1 MQKLAP
7 LMVGIMA
14 TWLCVAHAAGPDYI
28 IQTDA
33 APFNPIGVMPVP
45 LPATLVVASPTSTPP
60 ASASAPAVTGSAAS
74 APAAVNDGKIRIG
87 LLLPTQSKTFGDAAQ
102 VVRAGFEAAAATD
115 GIVDVVNVDEQE
127 SDVAQ
132 RYREAVASGVKVMVG
147 PLTRQGIADVAPYV
161 TVPTLALNAL
171 EPGLAPNPKLL
182 SLSLTVEGEA
192 RQMATLMQTDGRASP
207 LVVATGDVLSQRL
220 AQAFAAKWKKDTGAA
235 PQTLSWPSNTPLN
248 EALATADSVFVAMTP
263 PDAALLKAALPADMT
278 VYATSQLNSSQ
289 PDPALAGIRF
299 IDMPWFLMQQQ
310 DEVKRYPRPVT
321 PLTVQTE
328 RLYAL
333 GIDAYRLAV
342 LMSSGKLTAA
352 NLHLHGVTG
361 ELSLR
366 RDRQFERIL
375 PLAVMM
381 PNAGQ

>member
-1 MQKLAP
+1 
-7 LMVGIMA
+7 MA